1 MQNPSIVCFGDVLW
15 DMLPGGKVAGGAPMN
30 VAHHAQQ
37 LGLPSTMISS
47 VGKDELGGELLRFL
61 EGKGI
66 PTRWIQRSTSYPTSS
81 VQVHLDEK
89 GSASYE
95 IVEGVAWDDIQLQ
108 ESMWEVVKEA
118 SAIVFGSLATRT
130 ATSKETLLALLAV
143 APLRVFDINL
153 RAPFYSRSS
162 IEALLGQADIVKVND
177 DELDMLA
184 DWYGQAKEMDSMTR
198 FVRDKFQL
206 QRIIVTRGGEGAICR
221 DDTGLHAHPGFPITV
236 KDTVGSGDSFLA
248 AFLTQMLKGQST
260 GNCLAF
266 ACGVGALVAT
276 KSGGTPAIDQQMV
289 WDFMHR

>member
-1 MQNPSIVCFGDVLW
+1 MQQPSIVCFGEVLW
-15 DMLPGGKVAGGAPMN
+15 DMLPSGKVAGGAPMN

-47 VGKDELGGELLRFL
+47 VGKDELGDELLLFL

-81 VQVHLDEK
+81 VQVHLDEQ

-95 IVEGVAWDDIQLQ
+95 IVEGVAWDDIQL
-108 ESMWEVVKEA
+108 EASMLEAVKGA
-118 SAIVFGSLATRT
+118 SAIVFGSLATRI

-153 RAPFYSRSS
+153 RAPFYSQSS
-162 IEALLGQADIVKVND
+162 IDALLKQADIVKVND
-177 DELDMLA
+177 EELDMLA
-184 DWYGQAKEMDSMTR
+184 DWYGQAKEMDSMTQ
-198 FVRDKFQL
+198 FVMDKFQL
-206 QRIIVTRGGEGAICR
+206 QRVIVTRGGEGAICR
-221 DDTGLHAHPGFPITV
+221 DDAGLHSHPGFPVTV

-248 AFLTQMLKGQST
+248 AFLTQMLKGEST
-260 GNCLAF
+260 SKCLAF

-276 KSGGTPAIDQQMV
+276 KSGGTPVVDPQMV
-289 WDFMHR
+289 LGFMNR